1 MTPRGG
7 GARDAREGART
18 AMAANTRFN
27 PQEALVCA
35 MVLMGAADRSMSDAE
50 LGMMSRMVQEL
61 PVFADFHPGEI
72 RTVTETCLSLLE
84 RTDGLD
90 RACTLIREALPP
102 RLRETAY
109 LLACE
114 VAAAD
119 GEASQEELQFLQ
131 DFRIAMDLDRLVA
144 GAIERAAKARYQV
157 I

>member
-1 MTPRGG
+1 MPS
-7 GARDAREGART
+7 
-18 AMAANTRFN
+18 TRFN

-35 MVLMGAADRSMSDAE
+35 MVLMAASDRNMTDAE
-50 LGMMSRMVQEL
+50 VGMMSRLVQEL
-61 PVFADFHPGEI
+61 PVFSDFHPAGI
-72 RTVTETCLSLLE
+72 ASVTETCLTLLARE
-84 RTDGLD
+84 DGLD
-90 RACTLIREALPP
+90 SAMTLIRDALPQ

-119 GEASQEELQFLQ
+119 GDASQGELQFLQ
-131 DFRIAMDLDRLVA
+131 DLRLALDLDRLIA

>member
-1 MTPRGG
+1 MP
-7 GARDAREGART
+7 
-18 AMAANTRFN
+18 NTRFN

-35 MVLMGAADRSMSDAE
+35 MVLMAASDRNMTDAE
-50 LGMMSRMVQEL
+50 VGMMSRLVQEL
-61 PVFADFHPGEI
+61 PVFSDFHPAGI
-72 RTVTETCLSLLE
+72 ASVTETCLGLLDRE
-84 RTDGLD
+84 DGLD
-90 RACTLIREALPP
+90 RAMMLIRDALPQ

-119 GEASQEELQFLQ
+119 GEASQAELQFLQ
-131 DFRIAMDLDRLVA
+131 DLRIALDLDRLIA

>member
-1 MTPRGG
+1 MPV
-7 GARDAREGART
+7 
-18 AMAANTRFN
+18 TRFN
-27 PQEALVCA
+27 PQEALICA
-35 MVLMGAADRSMSDAE
+35 MVLMGAADRQMSDAE
-50 LGMMSRMVQEL
+50 LTMMARLVQEL
-61 PVFADFHPGEI
+61 PAFAEFHPSEI
-72 RTVTETCLSLLE
+72 SAVTETCLRLLE
-84 RTDGLD
+84 RGDGLD
-90 RACTLIREALPP
+90 RACALIREALPP

-119 GEASQEELQFLQ
+119 GEATQEELQFLQ

>member
-1 MTPRGG
+1 MP
-7 GARDAREGART
+7 
-18 AMAANTRFN
+18 NTRFN

-35 MVLMGAADRSMSDAE
+35 MVLMAASDRNMTDAE
-50 LGMMSRMVQEL
+50 VGMMSRLVQEL
-61 PVFADFHPGEI
+61 PVFSDFHPTNI
-72 RTVTETCLSLLE
+72 ASVTETCLGLLARE
-84 RTDGLD
+84 DGLD
-90 RACTLIREALPP
+90 RAMNLIRDALPQ

-119 GEASQEELQFLQ
+119 GEASQGELQFLQ
-131 DFRIAMDLDRLVA
+131 DFRIALDLDRLIA

>member
-1 MTPRGG
+1 MP
-7 GARDAREGART
+7 
-18 AMAANTRFN
+18 NTRFN

-35 MVLMGAADRSMSDAE
+35 MVLMAASDRNMTDAE
-50 LGMMSRMVQEL
+50 VGMMSRLVQEL
-61 PVFADFHPGEI
+61 PVFSDFHPAGI
-72 RTVTETCLSLLE
+72 SSVTETCLRLLGRE
-84 RTDGLD
+84 DGLD
-90 RACTLIREALPP
+90 RAMGLIREALPQ

-119 GEASQEELQFLQ
+119 GEASQGELQFLQ
-131 DFRIAMDLDRLVA
+131 DFRIALDLDRLIA

>member
-1 MTPRGG
+1 MEHPKSH
-7 GARDAREGART
+7 D
-18 AMAANTRFN
+18 RFN

-35 MVLMGAADRSMSDAE
+35 MVLMAAADRGMTDSE
-50 LGMMSRMVQEL
+50 LAMMSQLVQTL
-61 PVFADFHPGEI
+61 PVFSDFHPNRI
-72 RTVTETCLSLLE
+72 ASVTETCLTLLD
-84 RTDGLD
+84 RSDGLD
-90 RACTLIREALPP
+90 RACALIKEALPT

-119 GEASQEELQFLQ
+119 GDATQEELRFLQ
-131 DFRIAMDLDRLVA
+131 DFRIALDLDRLVA